1 MSNHT
6 TNLTDPRGWSH
17 KWVDFERALW
27 EEMTRVTD
35 LSSLRTSGVLQ
46 LWVKIHSFGR
56 GMPG

>member
-35 LSSLRTSGVLQ
+35 LSSLRTSGVLH
-46 LWVKIHSFGR
+46 LGKDT
-56 GMPG
+56 